1 MYFGVTGTSVLS
13 ERFSKAG
20 EVVAARRSNI
30 KPKNVDMILFLN
42 KHLLCLAL
50 CSDVLNFFV
59 CLREGGS
66 ITWYGMVWNHLRL
79 VSPTSKN
86 QPPLTISNPSFDAF
100 IQLYSVQSFPKIQ
113 ITRKRSI

>member
-42 KHLLCLAL
+42 KHLLCFGIVQW
-50 CSDVLNFFV
+50 CIEFF
-59 CLREGGS
+59 CLFKGGGQYHMV
-66 ITWYGMVWNHLRL
+66 WYGMESPPPGITHL
-79 VSPTSKN
+79 
-86 QPPLTISNPSFDAF
+86 
-100 IQLYSVQSFPKIQ
+100 
-113 ITRKRSI
+113 